1 MAKVK
6 AGQSS
11 SKVDTTK
18 AGKKS
23 GPYQEPPTPKP
34 AKLEARLAGEKQFVA
49 KTYPAPL
56 PAPQGSWE
64 AAMDVLCLAFG
75 VRRIRPPR
83 RDDTGLRY
91 DPTRKQ
97 YISPPRRDNSDR

>member
-1 MAKVK
+1 MAKSKPGESNSK
-6 AGQSS
+6 ANL
-11 SKVDTTK
+11 TK

-23 GPYQEPPTPKP
+23 GPYQEPPAHKP
-34 AKLEARLAGEKQFVA
+34 EKLEARIAGEQQFVA

-83 RDDTGLRY
+83 RDDTGLRF
-91 DPTRKQ
+91 DEARRQ
-97 YISPPRRDNSDR
+97 YISPPKRGDS

>member
-1 MAKVK
+1 MAKDNADK
-6 AGQSS
+6 
-11 SKVDTTK
+11 TK

-23 GPYQEPPTPKP
+23 GSYIEPPAPKP
-34 AKLEARLAGEKQFVA
+34 EKLEARLAGERQFVA

-56 PAPQGSWE
+56 PTPQGSWE
-64 AAMDVLCLAFG
+64 SAMDVLCLAFG

-97 YISPPRRDNSDR
+97 YISPPKRVDVDR